1 MRLRGDIQPV
11 TSLKSEAAQLLR
23 FVNETRHPVVITQSG
38 EPKAVLID
46 FETYDKLRAAT
57 LLLKLIAQGE
67 ADVRAR
73 RRISQDKV
81 FRTARDSPFGELGSR
96 STEFGD

>member
-1 MRLRGDIQPV
+1 MRLRGDMKPV
-11 TSLKSEAAQLLR
+11 TSLKSGAAKLLR
-23 FVNETRHPVVITQSG
+23 SVNETRHPVVITQSG

-46 FETYDKLRAAT
+46 FQSYEELREAT

-73 RRISQDKV
+73 RTISQDEV
-81 FRTARDSPFGELGSR
+81 FKTVRARASSR
-96 STEFGD
+96 

>member
-1 MRLRGDIQPV
+1 MKPV
-11 TSLKSEAAQLLR
+11 TSLKSGAAKLLR
-23 FVNETRHPVVITQSG
+23 SVNETRHPVVITQRG

-46 FETYDKLRAAT
+46 FQSYEELREAT

-73 RRISQDKV
+73 RTISQDEV
-81 FRTARDSPFGELGSR
+81 FKTVRARLSWR
-96 STEFGD
+96 

>member
-1 MRLRGDIQPV
+1 MKPV
-11 TSLKSEAAQLLR
+11 TSLKSGAAKLLR
-23 FVNETRHPVVITQSG
+23 SVNETRHPVVITQSG

-46 FETYDKLRAAT
+46 FQSYEELREAT

-73 RRISQDKV
+73 RTVSQDEV
-81 FRTARDSPFGELGSR
+81 FKTVRGRHSSR
-96 STEFGD
+96 